1 MNCKLL
7 IYDLDGTLLDSGP
20 VIAKVLNE
28 MRRAMGKRELNLA
41 NYFPWLSLGGVD
53 LVKNALEVHLDEVD
67 RYLNEFRAHYL
78 GPIYFGENRLFPNVV
93 ETLTILR
100 KKKIAVA
107 ICTNKPREQV
117 NRILNFFEIE
127 KYFDLII
134 AAGDL
139 PVKKPDIM
147 YAKECL
153 NFFGIQPDS
162 ALLVGDSLVDQKLSD
177 LSGIKFIQFLG
188 GYDDGVLQ
196 ENRFGMINNHKQIYD
211 YLG

>member
-1 MNCKLL
+1 VNCKLL

-20 VIAKVLNE
+20 AIAKIINE
-28 MRRAMGKRELNLA
+28 MRRAMGKKDLNLV

-53 LVKNALEVHLDEVD
+53 LVKNALEVNLDEVD
-67 RYLNEFRAHYL
+67 RYLNEFRTHYL
-78 GPIYFGENRLFPNVV
+78 GPIYFGENRLFPHVV
-93 ETLTILR
+93 ETLTIIKR
-100 KKKIAVA
+100 KKIATA
-107 ICTNKPREQV
+107 ICTHKPRDQV

-147 YAKECL
+147 YANECL
-153 NFFGIQPDS
+153 KFFGIQPDS

-188 GYDDGVLQ
+188 GYDDGVSQ
-196 ENRFGMINNHKQIYD
+196 ENCFGIINNHIKILE

>member
-1 MNCKLL
+1 
-7 IYDLDGTLLDSGP
+7 LDGTLLDSGP
-20 VIAKVLNE
+20 AIAKIFNE
-28 MRRAMGKRELNLA
+28 MRRAMGKRDLNLA
-41 NYFPWLSLGGVD
+41 DYFPWLSLGGVD
-53 LVKNALEVHLDEVD
+53 LVKNALEVNLDEVD

-78 GPIYFGENRLFPNVV
+78 GPIYFGENRLFPNVI
-93 ETLTILR
+93 ETLTSLR
-100 KKKIAVA
+100 KKQISTA

-117 NRILNFFEIE
+117 NRILNFFELE

-147 YAKECL
+147 YTNECL
-153 NFFGIQPDS
+153 KFFGIKSDS

-188 GYDDGVLQ
+188 GYDDGVSQ
-196 ENRFGMINNHKQIYD
+196 ENCFGIINNHIKILD
-211 YLG
+211 YLE